1 MLDLVIDQWSTFL
14 YPSIQYDGHL
24 HDYKINS
31 THYVHHRCHQ
41 FQRSAEAHKYF
52 INDHPDHN
60 ICFVAI
66 HWRDRCQPM
75 TPDNIIFCHKTPH
88 TRHPVLHMY
97 FYIKRKCSK
106 HPRSSRFPRTS
117 WSYIVPLGRMWQ
129 DLWEGQVPVKR
140 WEVIINP

>member
-14 YPSIQYDGHL
+14 YLSIQYDGHL

-41 FQRSAEAHKYF
+41 FQRLVEAHKYF

-75 TPDNIIFCHKTPH
+75 TPDNIIFRHKTPH
-88 TRHPVLHMY
+88 TRHPVLH
-97 FYIKRKCSK
+97 
-106 HPRSSRFPRTS
+106 TS
-117 WSYIVPLGRMWQ
+117 ILKESVLCNPDLVGFLGPLGHIVPLGRM
-129 DLWEGQVPVKR
+129 
-140 WEVIINP
+140 

>member
-14 YPSIQYDGHL
+14 YLSIQYDGHL

-41 FQRSAEAHKYF
+41 FQRLVEAHKYF

-88 TRHPVLHMY
+88 TRHPVLHTS
-97 FYIKRKCSK
+97 ISK
-106 HPRSSRFPRTS
+106 ESVLSNPDLVGFLG
-117 WSYIVPLGRMWQ
+117 PLGHTLCPWAGCDKTFERGRCPLK
-129 DLWEGQVPVKR
+129 DER
-140 WEVIINP
+140 S

>member
-14 YPSIQYDGHL
+14 YLSIQYDGHL

-41 FQRSAEAHKYF
+41 FQRSVEARKYF
-52 INDHPDHN
+52 FNDHPDHK

-66 HWRDRCQPM
+66 HRRDRCQPM

-97 FYIKRKCSK
+97 FYIERKCSK

-117 WSYIVPLGRMWQ
+117 WSYCALGQDVTRPLRGAGAR
-129 DLWEGQVPVKR
+129 
-140 WEVIINP
+140 